1 MIGWI
6 LYSGQPTAELLKLAD
21 AAQHAGVT
29 LRIVS
34 PATAQV
40 LITDERQMYVNGEWL
55 ALPDFVIAAFFG
67 DTTYHNI
74 SLLNN
79 LESKGVL
86 CINKASTLLK
96 TKDKLLTLQLLA
108 AENIPVPKTLLLSF
122 PCPIEL
128 IEKEFSYPLV
138 LKVIGG
144 SKGDG
149 VILIDSKKQFT
160 NTIQMLEAAEI
171 TQDVLVQEFIATS
184 KGRDVRV
191 LIADFEPMAAMVRS
205 TVKTDEFK
213 SNYSIGGQV
222 EPFDLTPQVIEIA
235 RKVSKILDLN
245 TGGIDLLF
253 TEDGFKVC
261 EANSM
266 PGFIG
271 MEKASGLDISSLL
284 LKSVLNHVLQLKNQ
298 K

>member
-1 MIGWI
+1 MTGWI
-6 LYSGQPTAELLKLAD
+6 LYSGLPAAELLKLKN
-21 AAQHAGVT
+21 AAKNAGIN
-29 LRIVS
+29 LLIVD

-40 LITDERQMYVNGEWL
+40 LITDEKKIYVNNEWH
-55 ALPDFVIAAFFG
+55 ALPDFAIAAFFG
-67 DTTYHNI
+67 NTTYHNI

-108 AENIPVPKTLLLSF
+108 AANIPVPKTLLLSF
-122 PCPIEL
+122 PCPLEI

-149 VILIDSKKQFT
+149 VVLIDSRKQLT
-160 NTIQMLEAAEI
+160 NTVQMLEAGRISEDI
-171 TQDVLVQEFIATS
+171 LVQEFVETS

-191 LIADFEPMAAMVRS
+191 LIADFEPIAAMVRS
-205 TVKTDEFK
+205 SAKTDEFK

-222 EPFDLTPQVIEIA
+222 EPFELTPQVIELS
-235 RKVSKILDLN
+235 RKVSKTLDLN

-253 TEDGFKVC
+253 TENGFKIC

-271 MEKASGLDISSLL
+271 MEKASGVDISSLL
-284 LKSVLNHVLQLKNQ
+284 LKSVLKQAQQHKNQ
-298 K
+298 R

>member
-1 MIGWI
+1 MTGWI
-6 LYSGQPTAELLKLAD
+6 LYSGKPTAGLLKIQE
-21 AAQHAGVT
+21 AAQKSGIN
-29 LRIVS
+29 LLIVA

-40 LITDERQMYVNGEWL
+40 LITDEKKVFVNNEWL
-55 ALPDFVIAAFFG
+55 PLPDFAIAGFFG
-67 DTTYHNI
+67 KTTYHNI
-74 SLLNN
+74 SLLKN

-122 PCPIEL
+122 PCPVEL

-149 VILIDSKKQFT
+149 VVLIDSRKQLT
-160 NTIQMLEAAEI
+160 NTVQMLEAGGIRE
-171 TQDVLVQEFIATS
+171 DVLVQEFIKTS

-191 LIADFEPMAAMVRS
+191 LIADFEPIAAMVRS
-205 TVKTDEFK
+205 TSKVDEFK

-222 EPFDLTPQVIEIA
+222 EPFELTPQVIELS
-235 RKVSKILDLN
+235 RKVSKTLDLN

-261 EANSM
+261 EANSI
-266 PGFIG
+266 PGFLG
-271 MEKASGLDISSLL
+271 MEKASGLDISTLL
-284 LKSVLNHVLQLKNQ
+284 LKSVLKQAQQFKN